1 MLGGE
6 VVEGEQLLAILDQAG
21 HGLVVLGRVGID
33 EGVEG
38 RLRRLAGLG
47 HPDRVQLLLGLGLQ
61 ALGQLVQHVGRLV
74 NPAALRAR
82 GTVNLAQRLLEPE
95 IAVADGEL
103 RAELETA
110 VPEIDEQ
117 LMP

>member
-1 MLGGE
+1 
-6 VVEGEQLLAILDQAG
+6 
-21 HGLVVLGRVGID
+21 
-33 EGVEG
+33 
-38 RLRRLAGLG
+38 
-47 HPDRVQLLLGLGLQ
+47 
-61 ALGQLVQHVGRLV
+61 V

-82 GTVNLAQRLLEPE
+82 GTVNLAQRLPEPE